1 MTYQETCQYL
11 FNQMPM
17 FEKQGSAGYKEGLTN
32 TVLLDEHLGHPH
44 QSYATIHIGSMTY
57 FLELAI
63 EEIVNAKNLILNLLA
78 IVEKDM
84 IHIKL

>member
-1 MTYQETCQYL
+1 MTIIILIIKKLNVKNVNVNAMNMYL
-11 FNQMPM
+11 VMEQMM
-17 FEKQGSAGYKEGLTN
+17 LNA
-32 TVLLDEHLGHPH
+32 
-44 QSYATIHIGSMTY
+44 YATIHIGSMTY